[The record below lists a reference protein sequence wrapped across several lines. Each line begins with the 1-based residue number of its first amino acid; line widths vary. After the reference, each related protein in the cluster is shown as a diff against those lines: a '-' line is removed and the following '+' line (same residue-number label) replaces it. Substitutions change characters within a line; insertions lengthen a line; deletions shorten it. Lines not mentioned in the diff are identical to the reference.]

1 MSGNGSVDGCNVIAC
16 KDGGKFRGMYQRGC
30 PHKHMLGL
38 GCLPQAEYNMDLE
51 DRKKIHRLLSLN
63 VITQDSQEC
72 YGMPYYHSHGS
83 GVQNSAQPKTLENRR
98 SHPVSAGLMH
108 C

>member
-1 MSGNGSVDGCNVIAC
+1 MVPLMAVMSSLARTEGNFVGCTKEVVRT
-16 KDGGKFRGMYQRGC
+16 DS
-30 PHKHMLGL
+30 KHMLGL